1 MPSMVGSPPGIWM
14 VIHGLVVPHSA
25 SGSRSQGTSSE
36 WHMDVS
42 LRLSSM
48 QFSAFQGGCT
58 ELMLTLIRGRRV
70 AKGKG
75 ALKDST

>member
-1 MPSMVGSPPGIWM
+1 
-14 VIHGLVVPHSA
+14 
-25 SGSRSQGTSSE
+25 
-36 WHMDVS
+36 MDVS

-58 ELMLTLIRGRRV
+58 VLMLTLIRGRRV

>member
-1 MPSMVGSPPGIWM
+1 M
-14 VIHGLVVPHSA
+14 
-25 SGSRSQGTSSE
+25 E
-36 WHMDVS
+36 VS

-48 QFSAFQGGCT
+48 QFSAFHGGCT